1 MRIIEGTVEEIVEYQ
16 RRTSTRGKAG
26 EATVEPDGNEPP
38 TAVSAE
44 HGLGGDEGFY
54 IKQHVFSRAGDPG
67 VGRRVFE
74 YLEGLPAGTK
84 LEIGTSERTSDGWS
98 DYLMVRDSGP
108 QRFGAVVY
116 VDPNIGRLTFRLRP
130 EDVADLGDEGII
142 ERNVA
147 AKQKYAI
154 RCMLTTDARLPLAR
168 ALTERALNLVRK

>member
-1 MRIIEGTVEEIVEYQ
+1 MKIIEGTVDEIVEYQ
-16 RRTSTRGKAG
+16 KRTSTEGQVG
-26 EATVEPDGNEPP
+26 DSTPEPDGNEPP

-54 IKQHVFSRAGDPG
+54 IKQHVFSRASDPN
-67 VGRRVFE
+67 VARRVFD

-84 LEIGTSERTSDGWS
+84 LEIGTSERTPDRWS
-98 DYLMVRDSGP
+98 DYLMLRDAGP

-116 VDPNIGRLTFRLRP
+116 VDPDSGRLTFRLRP
-130 EDVADLGDEGII
+130 EDVADLDDDGII

-154 RCMLTTDARLPLAR
+154 RCMLTADSRLPLAR
-168 ALTERALNLVRK
+168 TMTERALHLVRQ